1 MQNRIGLLF
10 SLLVFLAACKSS
22 PPPVPGMERC
32 IWVSRFE
39 FNSPEDIER
48 IMDNCA
54 GAGFTSVMFQVRG
67 NGTVYFDSTR
77 ELWSETHAYEHPGY
91 DPLAVA
97 VAAAHERGLAL
108 HAWVNL
114 LPGWRGDPQKADPR
128 QLVRARPDWFIVD
141 GDNQPV
147 ALEANY
153 YWLNPCL
160 PEVRRYLASLC
171 YEIAANYAVDGIHL
185 DHCRFSDRVAGTAPL
200 PDDDRSRQ
208 LFNMAHGSTPEDN
221 PQLFERWKTES
232 VTQSIDEISASLASL
247 PNPPTLSA
255 AVWREPKSA
264 VTRHNQDWAAWARAG
279 LVDAIMPMNYD
290 KNEERFESNLDAA
303 IEASSAV
310 PVIVGIAAY
319 MHDDPD
325 QTIKQMNAS
334 IDAGGDGISIFS
346 YSSIFDAAARDSVR
360 SSIAFRRAVSS
371 WRRR

>member
-1 MQNRIGLLF
+1 MD
-10 SLLVFLAACKSS
+10 
-22 PPPVPGMERC
+22 RC

-39 FNSPEDIER
+39 FNSAEDIEQ

-67 NGTVYFDSTR
+67 NGTVFFDSSR
-77 ELWSETHAYEHPGY
+77 ELWSEAHAYEHPGY

-114 LPGWRGDPQKADPR
+114 FPGWRGDPEKADPR
-128 QLVRARPDWFIVD
+128 QLIQARPDWFIVD
-141 GDNQPV
+141 EEGQPM

-185 DHCRFSDRVAGTAPL
+185 DHCRFSDRVAGAP
-200 PDDDRSRQ
+200 PVPGDERSRQ
-208 LFNMAHGSTPEDN
+208 LFNMAHGVMPEDN

-232 VTQSIDEISASLASL
+232 VTQSIDEISASLAAL
-247 PNPPTLSA
+247 QNRPTLST
-255 AVWREPKSA
+255 AVWREPQGA
-264 VTRHNQDWAAWARAG
+264 VARHNQDWAAWTRAG
-279 LVDAIMPMNYD
+279 LIDAVMPMNYD
-290 KNEERFESNLDAA
+290 KDEMRFEDNLYAA
-303 IEASSAV
+303 VEATSSV
-310 PVIVGIAAY
+310 PVIVGIGAY
-319 MHDDPD
+319 LHDDPE

-334 IDAGGDGISIFS
+334 IEAGGEGVAIFS
-346 YSSIFDAAARDSVR
+346 YASIFDAGSRDSVR
-360 SSIAFRRAVSS
+360 TSIAFRRAISA
-371 WRRR
+371 WRR